1 MNDDSE
7 DTGKKLQESPED
19 IDSEAAAGSEGE
31 FKCTPCE
38 HGAGTT
44 QKAARSPGRPTSKEV
59 EEHDLTH
66 CPYRAWC
73 DHCVKGQAKDDGHST
88 VKGELADS
96 SVVRVALDYCFFQED
111 LTTKDTEHEEST
123 KAKTS
128 MTVLVMLETLCHSVW
143 AYVVESKGASEEW
156 VIDQIVEDLETV
168 GLSGER
174 IIVKADQETSITDV
188 QKGILKARTGHGTA
202 IEQSKVGTSN
212 SNGRIERC
220 IQDFK
225 GLVRTLRSV
234 IEEKLGVK
242 IHLTDP
248 VVPWLVRHAA
258 HTITSSRVREDG
270 RTAYQLMKGRRSN
283 AKLVPFCETV
293 LFKIPKTQHKI
304 GDFEN
309 RWERGVWVGFI
320 MRSGEHLVA
329 TKAGVFRVST
339 VMRRSPDKRWSADL
353 VGQIG
358 GSPSI
363 PVPGAV
369 GRRIPAFAKKF
380 EDTEGEKVVFAQAPE
395 EAEPEVR
402 VAKIYKEDV
411 EEHGPTPKC
420 PGCRALKNGSK
431 YRAKHSDECRTR
443 FEALLSETD
452 AGKKRFEAARERRLE
467 GITKKAMVW
476 NTKPKTMTRAS
487 PRTRRQAGS

>member
-1 MNDDSE
+1 MDDDEVGVGKDVQERSE
-7 DTGKKLQESPED
+7 E
-19 IDSEAAAGSEGE
+19 INSEAAAGDEGE
-31 FKCTPCE
+31 LRCTPCE
-38 HGAGTT
+38 HGAGIT
-44 QKAARSPGRPTSKEV
+44 QKAARSPNKPTAKEV
-59 EEHDLTH
+59 EDHELTH

-88 VKGELADS
+88 VKGDLADS
-96 SVVRVALDYCFFQED
+96 SVVRVALDYCFFQEGI
-111 LTTKDTEHEEST
+111 TAKDTEHEEST
-123 KAKTS
+123 RAKTS

-143 AYVVESKGASEEW
+143 GYVVESKGASEEW
-156 VIDQIVEDLETV
+156 VIEQIVEDLETV
-168 GLSGER
+168 GISGER

-188 QKGILKARTGHGTA
+188 QKGILKARAGHGTA

-234 IEEKLGVK
+234 LEERLGTQ

-270 RTAYQLMKGRRSN
+270 RTSYQLMKGRRSN

-339 VMRRSPDKRWSADL
+339 VMRRTPDKRWSAEL
-353 VGQIG
+353 VKQIG

-363 PVPGAV
+363 PVPGTV

-395 EAEPEVR
+395 AAEPEF
-402 VAKIYKEDV
+402 IN
-411 EEHGPTPKC
+411 PT
-420 PGCRALKNGSK
+420 SK
-431 YRAKHSDECRTR
+431 SMERHPSVQ
-443 FEALLSETD
+443 D
-452 AGKKRFEAARERRLE
+452 A
-467 GITKKAMVW
+467 V
-476 NTKPKTMTRAS
+476 PS
-487 PRTRRQAGS
+487 